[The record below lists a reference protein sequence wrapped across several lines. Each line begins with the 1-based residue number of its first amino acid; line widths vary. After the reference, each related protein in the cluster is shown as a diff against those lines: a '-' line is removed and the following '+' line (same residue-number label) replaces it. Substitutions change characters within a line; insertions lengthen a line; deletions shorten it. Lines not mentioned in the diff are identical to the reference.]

1 VKRRHGPRPVSFALD
16 HLADQLEPPTPLAAI
31 QRVWPK
37 VAGSY
42 ANVTEPVAERD
53 GVVVIACDS
62 AVRAQE
68 LDLMSEL
75 VIAKVNEALGRPAV
89 KRLRPRATRT

>member
-1 VKRRHGPRPVSFALD
+1 MQRRQGPRPVSFALD
-16 HLADQLEPPTPLAAI
+16 RLADQLEPPTPLAAI

-42 ANVTEPVAERD
+42 ANVSEPVAERD
-53 GVVVIACDS
+53 GVV
-62 AVRAQE
+62 
-68 LDLMSEL
+68 